1 MYLPGSDD
9 TSRMIRRTLMR
20 YLNLSLV
27 MVLRSISIAVKRRFP
42 TKEHLIEA
50 GKKNGEIRERKR
62 EDLTT
67 HFSFLPLRIYVIDV
81 FLRIPSF
88 VVLVSSHFVCS

>member
-1 MYLPGSDD
+1 MPGTDE
-9 TSRMIRRTLMR
+9 TSRIIRRTLMR

-50 GKKNGEIRERKR
+50 GWCQICVSFFASSYER
-62 EDLTT
+62 
-67 HFSFLPLRIYVIDV
+67 HV
-81 FLRIPSF
+81 
-88 VVLVSSHFVCS
+88 